1 MYVYSFYVFFFLKQ
15 KTAYEMLSSDWSSDV
30 CSSDLSRT
38 NPQFNADRLPDSLAS
53 FQIGHVLLPAL
64 GGLRGK
70 SRDVPPETDAL
81 WRNASFRNY
90 ADYAQGQE
98 FAEGLDRL
106 IALGRERRTAMMCA
120 EAVWWRCHR
129 RIVADHLIARGESVL
144 HLIGGRI
151 EPATLTPGARVDA
164 NRERKRVV

>member
-1 MYVYSFYVFFFLKQ
+1 MYVSLLFFEWYDDHRDLHVLTHSFP
-15 KTAYEMLSSDWSSDV
+15 ARR
-30 CSSDLSRT
+30 SSDL
-38 NPQFNADRLPDSLAS
+38 FNADRLPDSLAA

-129 RIVADHLIARGESVL
+129 RIVADHLIARGESV
-144 HLIGGRI
+144 
-151 EPATLTPGARVDA
+151 
-164 NRERKRVV
+164 

>member
-1 MYVYSFYVFFFLKQ
+1 MVADIRTVPR
-15 KTAYEMLSSDWSSDV
+15 
-30 CSSDLSRT
+30 SRT
-38 NPQFNADRLPDSLAS
+38 NPQFNADRLPDSLAA

-98 FAEGLDRL
+98 FAEGLDQL

-120 EAVWWRCHR
+120 E
-129 RIVADHLIARGESVL
+129 
-144 HLIGGRI
+144 
-151 EPATLTPGARVDA
+151 
-164 NRERKRVV
+164 RKSTRLNSSH